1 MADDRSQGGSS
12 FGRIGRFV
20 QREGERIAVAVIGGV
35 VVVTGVV
42 LMPLP
47 GPGMLIVLAG
57 LAILA
62 TQFEWAQDILD
73 RARARAKEAL
83 DRIRGRDEDDGGRI
97 EDDGH
102 VDDDGQDPTRPE
114 SAQHADNE
122 PLDGRSDAA

>member
-12 FGRIGRFV
+12 FGRIRRFV
-20 QREGERIAVAVIGGV
+20 QREGERIGVAVVGGV
-35 VVVTGVV
+35 VVVTGIV

-62 TQFEWAQDILD
+62 TQFEWAQDVLD

-83 DRIRGRDEDDGGRI
+83 ARIRGRDEDHGGRI
-97 EDDGH
+97 EDRH
-102 VDDDGQDPTRPE
+102 VEDDGQDPARPE
-114 SAQHADNE
+114 SAQHADDGT
-122 PLDGRSDAA
+122 LGGRSDVA